1 MHYTNYLCIY
11 IYIHTLAII
20 RIHFGKSVLA
30 QPASARTC
38 AVRRAAENAQAD
50 AWGCRRV
57 DLGRINMLVKP

>member
-11 IYIHTLAII
+11 IYTHIGDYKDPFWEI
-20 RIHFGKSVLA
+20 RSCA
-30 QPASARTC
+30 ASQCQDLR
-38 AVRRAAENAQAD
+38 VRRAAENAQAD